1 MDPVLRLL
9 FYSIGGGVVGAIVY
23 SYFFWSTFSILILFL
38 VYTAVGTVGMLIAAT
53 YNYRRR
59 HKNDN

>member
-1 MDPVLRLL
+1 
-9 FYSIGGGVVGAIVY
+9 VVGAIVY